1 MRAASEIG
9 WPTAEGYYSI
19 LWYGGGRSM
28 PPVRTIARWEENGF
42 WYRKDG
48 DLYCSGPSNC
58 AAESVEW
65 EPIVIPAEMPCK

>member
-1 MRAASEIG
+1 
-9 WPTAEGYYSI
+9 
-19 LWYGGGRSM
+19 M